1 MAKKVKVLAAGILR
15 DIRFDC
21 ADRADEYLYKLDHL
35 KVVYKVL
42 DSCRCSDGTV
52 ILRMLEAYND
62 HDLIEIVF

>member
-1 MAKKVKVLAAGILR
+1 MPKAKEILAAGVLR

-42 DSCRCSDGTV
+42 DSCRCCDGTV
-52 ILRMLEAYND
+52 ILRVLQAYNE
-62 HDLIEIVF
+62 HDLIEIEY